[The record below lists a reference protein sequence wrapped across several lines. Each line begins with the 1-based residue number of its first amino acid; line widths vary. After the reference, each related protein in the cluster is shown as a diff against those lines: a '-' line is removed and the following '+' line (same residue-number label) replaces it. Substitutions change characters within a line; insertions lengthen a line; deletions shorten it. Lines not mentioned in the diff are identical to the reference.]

1 MYNDKELIIEIL
13 QQINNALEVV
23 LYRFAPV
30 RKVLDFTNSLGEW
43 RNWIQ
48 YVCNL

>member
-30 RKVLDFTNSLGEW
+30 RKVLDFTNSLGGMKKLDLM
-43 RNWIQ
+43 
-48 YVCNL
+48 CM